1 MLLSHDM
8 NEKMLKLT
16 ENGAVIIEDQSLF
29 TNETKTSEKM
39 LVLSTKPFQAVP
51 FTFGLNGE

>member
-1 MLLSHDM
+1 M

-29 TNETKTSEKM
+29 TNETTTSEKM
-39 LVLSTKPFQAVP
+39 LVLSTKPFQAMP

>member
-29 TNETKTSEKM
+29 TNETTTSEKM